1 MPQGL
6 PEALVH
12 GSDAEP
18 QPCADNQPDA
28 AAHRGTD
35 ERAFTSPNAGALA
48 SPDTRAEPC
57 TVAITNSCALTGAYA
72 DTDERAFGGTN
83 CEPDARAEP
92 RADER
97 AFGGTNCEPDAR
109 AEPRADKRALCSP
122 NYEPDATTN
131 KCTDLGTDAITD
143 ASPVRC
149 RPHARMRQV
158 AVWHLLSERGQ

>member
-57 TVAITNSCALTGAYA
+57 TVAVTNSCALTGAYA
-72 DTDERAFGGTN
+72 DT
-83 CEPDARAEP
+83 
-92 RADER
+92 DER